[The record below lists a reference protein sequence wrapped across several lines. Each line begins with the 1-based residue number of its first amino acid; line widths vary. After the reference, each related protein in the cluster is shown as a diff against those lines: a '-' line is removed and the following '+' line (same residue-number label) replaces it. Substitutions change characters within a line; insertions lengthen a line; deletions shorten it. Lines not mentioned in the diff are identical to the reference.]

1 MRYRLLPV
9 AVLQLM
15 LSATAADAVSIART
29 RDTAAVKAT
38 VDALLA
44 GVAAHD
50 GAAML
55 AVVRPEGNAT
65 IAAEEPDGTHLIRH
79 LSWDDF
85 VAGAKP
91 GPQKFEPKLQDV
103 TIKIDGDIAMAWAP
117 YIFFVD
123 GKLHHCG
130 VNHFDLVREGGVWK
144 ILNVTYSL
152 RTAGCG
158 A

>member
-1 MRYRLLPV
+1 MKFPFLLI
-9 AVLQLM
+9 AM
-15 LSATAADAVSIART
+15 LPLALSDASAGASAIART
-29 RDTAAVKAT
+29 RDTTAVKAT
-38 VDALLA
+38 IDALLA

-50 GAAML
+50 SAAML
-55 AVVRPEGNAT
+55 AVLRQEGNAT
-65 IAAEEPDGTHLIRH
+65 IAAEKSDGTHVIRH

-91 GPQKFEPKLQDV
+91 GPQKFEPKLRNI
-103 TIKIDGDIAMAWAP
+103 TIKVDGDIAMAWTP
-117 YIFFVD
+117 YVFYVD

-130 VNHFDLVREGGVWK
+130 VNHFDLVREDGAWK

-152 RTAGCG
+152 RTVGCK